1 MRIRLVLVAALLA
14 SMSACPSEAK
24 QIPEAKPE
32 AVGMSSERL
41 ERIAPILR
49 ADIEIGRLPG
59 AVVAIARKGKLVYHE
74 AFGFLNKRAGTTMP
88 KDAIFPI
95 ASMTKPLA
103 AVGALI
109 LVEEGRLIL
118 NDPIGEYLPQMSKMS
133 VAVMR
138 SETAMATEVARRQP
152 TIQDL
157 MRHTAGVT
165 YGNRGTSDLYK
176 LYPQGSIDAAVS
188 LTGPQFVEKLASLPL
203 HYQPGV
209 AWDYGL
215 GLDILG
221 LVIEAVVKQPLS
233 QFLNERL
240 FGPLGMVDT
249 AFWPTSGRGKRIARA
264 LSAEPGPG
272 STQIVQDSPLPRR
285 FDCGG
290 ACAFSTAIDYLRF
303 AQMLLNRGTL
313 DGTRILGRKTVE
325 FMTADQLG
333 LEVNIDR
340 LRDYSNIN
348 GYGFGL
354 SVAVRRGYGIAGMM
368 GSPGDYHW
376 GGANGTYFWV
386 DPKEELAAV
395 FMAAAPGAARIRN
408 RQIITSLVL
417 QAIAD

>member
-1 MRIRLVLVAALLA
+1 
-14 SMSACPSEAK
+14 MSACPSEAK

-32 AVGMSSERL
+32 EVGMASQRL
-41 ERIAPILR
+41 QFIASVLR
-49 ADIEIGRLPG
+49 ADIENGRIPG
-59 AVVAIARKGKLVYHE
+59 AVVAIARKGKLAYHE
-74 AFGFLNKRAGTTMP
+74 AFGFLNQRTGTPMP

-95 ASMTKPLA
+95 ASITKPLT
-103 AVGALI
+103 AVGALM
-109 LVEEGRLIL
+109 LVEEGRLLL
-118 NDPIGEYLPQMSKMS
+118 NDPIGGYLPQLGKMS

-138 SETAMATEVARRQP
+138 SGTAMTTEAARRQP

-176 LYPQGSIDAAVS
+176 IYPQGSIDAAVS
-188 LTGPQFVEKLASLPL
+188 LTGPQFIEKLASLPL
-203 HYQPGV
+203 HYQPGAV
-209 AWDYGL
+209 WDYSF
-215 GLDILG
+215 GLDVLG

-233 QFLNERL
+233 RFLNERL

-249 AFWPTSGRGKRIARA
+249 AFSPTNGRGKRIARV

-272 STQIVQDSPLPRR
+272 STQVVQNSPRPRK

-290 ACAFSTAIDYLRF
+290 ACAYSTAIDYLRF
-303 AQMLLNRGTL
+303 AQMMLNRGTL

-333 LEVNIDR
+333 PEVNIDR
-340 LRDYSNIN
+340 LRDYPNIN

-376 GGANGTYFWV
+376 SGGNGTYFWV

-395 FMAAAPGAARIRN
+395 FMAAAAGATRIRN